1 MNKPKWYKYSKSD
14 KPVIIRCTQQV
25 GHSAK
30 RNTLVL
36 VEDVASAC
44 AVSEVYDS
52 MALLGTNFFASYLPF
67 VKLYEKIYVC
77 LDKDATDKAIDMAM
91 MLNNF
96 VPTKLVPL
104 EKDLKHF
111 APMQMRA
118 FFDGLKV

>member
-1 MNKPKWYKYSKSD
+1 MYTPKWYRYSKSD
-14 KPVIIRCTQQV
+14 NPVIVRATPEV
-25 GHSAK
+25 GHNSK
-30 RNTLVL
+30 PRTLVL

-44 AVSEVYDS
+44 AASEVYDS
-52 MALLGTNFFASYLPF
+52 MALLGTNFLASYLPY
-67 VKLYEKIYVC
+67 VKLYEKLYVC

-96 VPTKLVPL
+96 VTTKLIPL
-104 EKDLKHF
+104 ERDLKYF